1 MRSTGRC
8 TAFMPRL
15 PYKPDDDAGP
25 DEIVAPI
32 RARRGGTLLHLDR
45 QLLYSPPFALG
56 WNHLMGAVRTGLSLP
71 GRLREIAIC
80 VVATV
85 NRAPY
90 EFHHHAPVLLA
101 AGGTPAQVEALGDV
115 DSAQARS
122 DLFDARERAAIRL
135 AIEMTRAV
143 DVSDATFDAAR
154 TALGDDRQ
162 LVELVGTI
170 ASYNM
175 VSRVIVALGI
185 EPE

>member
-1 MRSTGRC
+1 
-8 TAFMPRL
+8 MPRL
-15 PYKPDDDAGP
+15 PYKPQDAAGP

-45 QLLYSPPFALG
+45 QLLYSPPLALG
-56 WNHLMGAVRTGLSLP
+56 WNHLMGAVRTGLDLP
-71 GRLREIAIC
+71 ARLREIAIC

-101 AGGTPAQVEALGDV
+101 AGGTPEQVAALADVDAALGR
-115 DSAQARS
+115 A
-122 DLFDARERAAIRL
+122 DLFDAAERATIRL
-135 AIEMTRAV
+135 AIEMTRTVAV
-143 DVSDATFDAAR
+143 EDATFDAAR
-154 TALGDDRQ
+154 DALGEDRR